1 MERTLNPEIGP
12 VEKFGQQPRVPT
24 EIPDPETRMSEECKW
39 DKVDKNWTCEQ
50 AQCEA
55 ARCLQCDLR
64 VPIRKVE
71 NFNAYSVR

>member
-1 MERTLNPEIGP
+1 
-12 VEKFGQQPRVPT
+12 
-24 EIPDPETRMSEECKW
+24 
-39 DKVDKNWTCEQ
+39 VDKNWTCEQ

>member
-1 MERTLNPEIGP
+1 MERSLNPEIGP
-12 VEKFGQQPRVPT
+12 VEKFGQLPRIPT
-24 EIPDPETRMSEECKW
+24 EVPDPETRMSEEHKW
-39 DKVDKNWTCEQ
+39 DKVDKNWTCEK

-55 ARCLQCDLR
+55 SRCLQCDLR